1 MIRLATAKEA
11 LAIWQI
17 RTDAILA
24 SCIAD
29 YPAEVVSK
37 WANSPM
43 PQGFDKIL
51 LKLKALVFVQDGKL
65 LGFGFID
72 VETGC
77 LEALFVAPESHGCG
91 VGKAIA
97 RELELQAIAAGLK
110 SLSLSSAL
118 NALCFYQSLGYLAKS
133 QTTWQHPLGF
143 ELACVPMSKTL

>member
-1 MIRLATAKEA
+1 MIRLATSKDT

-17 RTDAILA
+17 RTQAILT
-24 SCIAD
+24 SCVTDYSAEIA
-29 YPAEVVSK
+29 SK
-37 WANSPM
+37 WAHSPM
-43 PQGFDKIL
+43 PQGFDMIL